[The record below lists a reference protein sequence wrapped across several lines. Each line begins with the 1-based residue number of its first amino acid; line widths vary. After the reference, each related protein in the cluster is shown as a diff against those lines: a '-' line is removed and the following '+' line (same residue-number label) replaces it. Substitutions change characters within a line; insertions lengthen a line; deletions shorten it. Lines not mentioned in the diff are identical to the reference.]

1 MSIFDTDKTIHI
13 AGVLRCAKNKYNKA
27 FLEKGAIKFGL
38 PQSWVNIGKQYGEG
52 RGDVAEGMFA
62 TFNNM
67 DLERVVEF
75 GRKYNIPN
83 DEVVVD
89 RVGSRIFYRYRETIN
104 LPTFCLYGIKFDL
117 FDVEP
122 RVGEQRIHGVIPGKY
137 FTAFSDNIDGSDETV
152 SDDEKPSAIFITD
165 YDLLKERIVSKLKEI
180 GVSEEEIIAE
190 PIQYY
195 DTKKYGENYYYE
207 VTSERPKEL
216 LWKREEFKEQSEI
229 RIIVNS
235 KNESAMSILRSEVIE
250 IGELTDIAQL
260 ANANFDNGL
269 HVAMTIKICEME

>member
-1 MSIFDTDKTIHI
+1 M
-13 AGVLRCAKNKYNKA
+13 
-27 FLEKGAIKFGL
+27 
-38 PQSWVNIGKQYGEG
+38 
-52 RGDVAEGMFA
+52 
-62 TFNNM
+62 
-67 DLERVVEF
+67 
-75 GRKYNIPN
+75 
-83 DEVVVD
+83 
-89 RVGSRIFYRYRETIN
+89 
-104 LPTFCLYGIKFDL
+104 

-137 FTAFSDNIDGSDETV
+137 FTAFSDNIDVADEVV
-152 SDDEKPSAIFITD
+152 SDDEKTSAIFITD

-195 DTKKYGENYYYE
+195 DTKKYEENYYYE

-235 KNESAMSILRSEVIE
+235 KNESVMNILRNEVIE

-269 HVAMTIKICEME
+269 HIAMTITICERE

>member
-1 MSIFDTDKTIHI
+1 MTILSELLCSNSILPRICHY
-13 AGVLRCAKNKYNKA
+13 GYS
-27 FLEKGAIKFGL
+27 FLK
-38 PQSWVNIGKQYGEG
+38 
-52 RGDVAEGMFA
+52 
-62 TFNNM
+62 
-67 DLERVVEF
+67 
-75 GRKYNIPN
+75 
-83 DEVVVD
+83 
-89 RVGSRIFYRYRETIN
+89 
-104 LPTFCLYGIKFDL
+104 
-117 FDVEP
+117 
-122 RVGEQRIHGVIPGKY
+122 
-137 FTAFSDNIDGSDETV
+137 
-152 SDDEKPSAIFITD
+152 TD
-165 YDLLKERIVSKLKEI
+165 YCNFILQCAKEI

-207 VTSERPKEL
+207 ITSERPKEL